1 MEWMDDGQSAVGR
14 FNGQTYFSPSQR
26 ARGYFLA
33 RMRGRRAAWIHV
45 VNGWYFCSNASYK
58 QIRHT
63 FLCQNRFPSFLDPL
77 RALSNEETFS
87 ERVAMTVTNFSSL
100 PF

>member
-33 RMRGRRAAWIHV
+33 RMRGRWAAWTH
-45 VNGWYFCSNASYK
+45 VNGWYSCSNASHK
-58 QIRHT
+58 QIRLQL
-63 FLCQNRFPSFLDPL
+63 LCQNRFPSFLDAL